1 MVLMRKQFLFIG
13 DPDSCPSNCLNT
25 RISCSSPNC
34 PVYCCNIFPT
44 KRKYTIPPQHQL
56 LIKHIPRL
64 PWNNRFFGQ
73 TKQGANIGNLKWG
86 QSNQNLMYKPNG
98 YGLGTSNYF
107 GKVFAGKT
115 AYLHKGSFSPLDYHH
130 KIAMHEP
137 AYQELQDEMNK
148 FQYGNVQRQPG
159 YNTQPITQPKV
170 NYRQHNSQ
178 QWLRLKQQ
186 RRPQQQQQL
195 QAMLQQRKQQQQ
207 QAMQKQQQQ
216 AMQKQQQQQAMQKQQ
231 QQQAMQKQQQQ
242 QAMQKQQQQAM
253 QKQQPQQQ
261 QQQLQTKLQQQQQ
274 VVQQQHEQQQ
284 QPQAMQQQQ
293 QQQLQQQRQ
302 QQRPQQQLQNML
314 QQQQAMQQEKQQQQQ
329 QQQQLQQQRQ
339 QQRVQWQQK
348 QQQIQQYQMQQQQQ
362 QYQQQQQQHQ
372 QQQQKFFNYNPPTFL
387 RPLLQKYNNYSPNF
401 IPKYGRNHQRDKLKR
416 HRYKNNRHS
425 KQTTCPGNCPAVCA
439 PSCIKGCCR
448 LKR

>member
-1 MVLMRKQFLFIG
+1 MVLTRKQFLFIG

-44 KRKYTIPPQHQL
+44 KRKYTIPPQQQL
-56 LIKHIPRL
+56 LIKNIPRL
-64 PWNNRFFGQ
+64 SWNNHFFGH

-159 YNTQPITQPKV
+159 YNNQPITQPKV

-195 QAMLQQRKQQQQ
+195 QAMLQQQKQQQQQAMQKQQQQ

-231 QQQAMQKQQQQ
+231 QAMQKQQQL
-242 QAMQKQQQQAM
+242 QQQR
-253 QKQQPQQQ
+253 QQPQQ

-274 VVQQQHEQQQ
+274 AVQQQQHEQQ

-314 QQQQAMQQEKQQQQQ
+314 QQQQTMQQEKQQQQQQ

-348 QQQIQQYQMQQQQQ
+348 QQQIQQYQM
-362 QYQQQQQQHQ
+362 QQQQQHQ

-425 KQTTCPGNCPAVCA
+425 KQTTCPGNCPPVCA